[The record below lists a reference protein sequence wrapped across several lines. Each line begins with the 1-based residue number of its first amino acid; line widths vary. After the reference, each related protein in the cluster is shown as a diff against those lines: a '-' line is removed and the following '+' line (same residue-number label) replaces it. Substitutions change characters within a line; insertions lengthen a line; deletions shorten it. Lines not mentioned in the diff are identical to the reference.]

1 MEQRRGDLVTVDEA
15 PLTVEELLAVVQGAQ
30 VALGPAARARIDA
43 SRKVVDHA
51 LATGERVYGV
61 TTGVGH
67 QKDTRVPDDELRRAQ
82 QLLVVTH
89 AGGIGPALPSALVR
103 AALLVRLNGI
113 ARGGSGASPPV
124 AETLA
129 AMLNAGVHPVVPR
142 TGSVGAGDLPQMAAV
157 AMVAIGMGSAE
168 HAGEV
173 LPGGE
178 ALRRAGIDP
187 LVLQPKDGLA
197 LMSANGISV
206 GHGALVVARAARAAG
221 AADVA
226 AALSLEATGGDTS
239 FALPAVGR
247 AKPFPGQVEACRSL
261 RAALEGSYLLGPD
274 APASVQDPLSFR
286 VAPQVHGALRELLA
300 FARRAVEVELN
311 AQGDNPLVS
320 VEDQAMVHN
329 GNFHPLVLAL
339 AFDGLRGAVA
349 HVGQLSERRMSHLW
363 NAFFREVAA
372 LGGAV
377 VPELPGLTLRYPA
390 AAAFA
395 ELKQLAAPATLDVP
409 PLDLDVEDH
418 ATGAPLSVR
427 KADEAL
433 GLLEDVLAVEL
444 LLARDVLATMPERPA
459 LGAGTGAALR
469 LVEEATAAT
478 TRPRSPGDVHRALR
492 ARFPQGGPVA
502 PAP

>member
-1 MEQRRGDLVTVDEA
+1 VNLVTVDEA
-15 PLTVEELLAVVQGAQ
+15 PLTIEELLAVVQGAQ
-30 VALGPAARARIDA
+30 VALGPAARSRIHA
-43 SRKVVDHA
+43 SRAVVDHA
-51 LATGERVYGV
+51 LATGEPVYGV

-67 QKDTRVPDDELRRAQ
+67 MKDTRLPDDELRRAQ
-82 QLLVVTH
+82 QLLVLTH
-89 AGGIGPALPSALVR
+89 AGGIGPALPTGLVR

-113 ARGGSGASPPV
+113 ARGGSGASPRV

-129 AMLNAGVHPVVPR
+129 AMLNAGVHPVVSQ
-142 TGSVGAGDLPQMAAV
+142 TGSVGTGDLPQMAGIAT
-157 AMVAIGMGSAE
+157 VAIGMGSAE
-168 HAGEV
+168 YAGEV
-173 LPGGE
+173 LPGAE

-221 AADVA
+221 AADLA
-226 AALSLEATGGDTS
+226 AALSLEATGGNPS
-239 FALPAVGR
+239 VVLPVVGR
-247 AKPFPGQVEACRSL
+247 AKPFPGQIEACRSL
-261 RAALEGSYLLGPD
+261 RAALEGSYLLGPG
-274 APASVQDPLSFR
+274 ASGSIQDPLSFR

-311 AQGDNPLVS
+311 SQSDNPLVS
-320 VEDQAMVHN
+320 VEDQTMVHN

-363 NAFFREVAA
+363 AAFFRQAAA
-372 LGGAV
+372 LGDLAAGGT

-390 AAAFA
+390 AAVFA

-433 GLLEDVLAVEL
+433 GLLEDVLAIEL
-444 LLARDVLATMPERPA
+444 LLARDVLATMPDRPA

-469 LVEEATAAT
+469 LVEASMAAAT
-478 TRPRSPGDVHRALR
+478 PPRSPSDVHRALR
-492 ARFPQGGPVA
+492 ARFPPGRLGGSA
-502 PAP
+502 P